1 MTPDAARARPSD
13 LPAWF
18 PPWAAQLAD
27 LYFSGTT
34 AAFVLHGNTYD
45 LFRIGADK
53 ESRPS
58 TSSGRPER
66 VEGRYGVLAEF
77 LAEQLFGRWSLV
89 LHYDLGRG
97 LRAFAGRDE
106 KRLKEMVAL
115 ANKKVGDL
123 SVLPKDPAAAIAL
136 LDRFVRNNIMAAD
149 EDRLSLAVIID
160 QASYVFPTGEPG
172 RLNIQASSQLV
183 TMLNWAMSP
192 HVKRMNMAFV
202 MIDEKRSDV
211 SDRLTG
217 NPHVAT
223 IEVPL
228 PDQPAREAFIT
239 STTADTPVK
248 DFSDFDAAELAKLTA
263 GISLTDLNVLVQSA
277 RESGKRLDALAF
289 RSLKKRLLERQC
301 HGLLEFIEPRWTLDT
316 VVGHEAAKARLRE
329 DAALLKRG
337 ALDSLPMG
345 YLLCGPVGTGKSFL
359 AQCVSGE
366 IGVPCVM
373 LKNFRSKYVG
383 ETEGNLERVLAVLRA
398 MGPVVVVV
406 DEADAALGSRE
417 QEGDSGTSSRVF
429 GMIATQMGDTRYR
442 GRIIWM
448 LLTARPDLLPIDLK
462 RQGRAEVHIP
472 LFYPTDEDEIR
483 QMFVI
488 LAKKLG
494 SRVASEDVPPIPQ
507 RGHLSGADIEG
518 MVGRAW
524 RSSILAGADHITR
537 EALAAVVTEFMPSTQ
552 GLERDLQEAAAIL
565 ECTDRQFLPPAILQK
580 IDVPGGRAALQERL
594 TALKQL
600 VKNL

>member
-1 MTPDAARARPSD
+1 MTTPEIQEPRRPAD
-13 LPAWF
+13 FPEWVPAW
-18 PPWAAQLAD
+18 AHQLAD

-45 LFRIGADK
+45 LFRMDAK
-53 ESRPS
+53 AE
-58 TSSGRPER
+58 
-66 VEGRYGVLAEF
+66 RYGVLAEF

-97 LRAFAGRDE
+97 LRVFAGRDE
-106 KRLKEMVAL
+106 ARLKEMVAL
-115 ANKKVGDL
+115 ANRRVGDL
-123 SVLPKDPAAAIAL
+123 SALSKEPAATFAT
-136 LDRFVRNNIMAAD
+136 LDRFVRANIMSKE
-149 EDRLSLAVIID
+149 EDRLSVAVMID
-160 QASYVFPTGEPG
+160 QASYLFPAGEPG
-172 RLNIQASSQLV
+172 RASLQTSSQLV

-192 HVKRMNMAFV
+192 HVKRLNMAFV
-202 MIDEKRSDV
+202 LMDERLSDL

-217 NPHVAT
+217 NPHVAAV
-223 IEVPL
+223 EVPL
-228 PDQPAREAFIT
+228 PAEEERRLFVESCGG
-239 STTADTPVK
+239 STLSTISDYTAG
-248 DFSDFDAAELAKLTA
+248 ELGKLTA
-263 GISLTDLNVLVQSA
+263 GISITDLNVLVQSA
-277 RESGKRLDALAF
+277 RESGKRLDATVF

-301 HGLLEFIEPRWTLDT
+301 RGLLEFIEPKWTLDT
-316 VVGHEAAKARLRE
+316 VVGHDAAKARLRE

-337 ALDSLPMG
+337 ALDTLPMG

-366 IGVPCVM
+366 IGVPCLM

-417 QEGDSGTSSRVF
+417 QDGDSGTSSRVF
-429 GMIATQMGDTRYR
+429 GMIASQMGDTRYR
-442 GRIIWM
+442 GQIIWM

-472 LFYPTDEDEIR
+472 LFYPTDEAEIR

-488 LAKKLG
+488 MAKKLG
-494 SRVASEDVPPIPQ
+494 STVAAEDVPAIPQ
-507 RGHLSGADIEG
+507 KGHLSGADIEG

-524 RSSILAGADHITR
+524 RISLLAGRDRITK
-537 EALAAVVTEFMPSTQ
+537 EALAEVIAQFMPSTQ
-552 GLERDLQEAAAIL
+552 GLERELQETAAML
-565 ECTDRQFLPPAILQK
+565 E
-580 IDVPGGRAALQERL
+580 
-594 TALKQL
+594 
-600 VKNL
+600 

>member
-1 MTPDAARARPSD
+1 MTPDLAHRRPVD

-18 PPWAAQLAD
+18 PPWASQLAD

-34 AAFVLHGNTYD
+34 AAFVLYGNTYD
-45 LFRIGADK
+45 LFRVGGD
-53 ESRPS
+53 
-58 TSSGRPER
+58 
-66 VEGRYGVLAEF
+66 EGSRYGVLAEF

-106 KRLKEMVAL
+106 QRLKEMVTL
-115 ANKKVGDL
+115 ANKKLGDL
-123 SVLPKDPAAAIAL
+123 SALPKDPAATFAL
-136 LDRFVRNNIMAAD
+136 VDRFVRNNIMAPE
-149 EDRLSLAVIID
+149 EDRRSLALMMD
-160 QASYVFPTGEPG
+160 QASYVFPSGEPG
-172 RLNIQASSQLV
+172 RLNMQASSQLV

-192 HVKRMNMAFV
+192 HVKRLNMAFV
-202 MIDEKRSDV
+202 MIDEKLADL

-228 PDQPAREAFIT
+228 PDQSAREAFIKA
-239 STTADTPVK
+239 STVDSPIQ
-248 DFSDFDAAELAKLTA
+248 DFSDFDATELAKLTA
-263 GISLTDLNVLVQSA
+263 GISLTDLNVLIQSA
-277 RESGKRLDALAF
+277 RESGKRLDANAF
-289 RSLKKRLLERQC
+289 RLLKKRLLERQC
-301 HGLLEFIEPRWTLDT
+301 HGLLEFIEPKWTLDT

-359 AQCVSGE
+359 AQCLSGE
-366 IGVPCVM
+366 IGVPCVI

-383 ETEGNLERVLAVLRA
+383 ETEGNLERVLSVLRA

-417 QEGDSGTSSRVF
+417 SEGDSGTSSRVF
-429 GMIATQMGDTRYR
+429 AMIAAQKGDTQYR

-472 LFYPTDEDEIR
+472 LFYPTDEAEIR

-494 SRVASEDVPPIPQ
+494 SRVAIEDVPPIPQ
-507 RGHLSGADIEG
+507 LGQLSGADIEG

-524 RSSILAGADHITR
+524 RSSILAGADHVTR
-537 EALAAVVTEFMPSTQ
+537 EALAGVVGEFMPSTQ
-552 GLERDLQEAAAIL
+552 GLERELQETAAIL
-565 ECTDRQFLPPAILQK
+565 ECTDRQFLPSAILQK
-580 IDVPGGRAALQERL
+580 TDVPGGRAALQARL
-594 TALKQL
+594 TAIKQL
-600 VKNL
+600 VKEL

>member
-1 MTPDAARARPSD
+1 MTPDTARRRPELPD
-13 LPAWF
+13 WFPAW
-18 PPWAAQLAD
+18 AAELAD

-34 AAFVLHGNTYD
+34 AVFVLHGNTDD
-45 LFRIGADK
+45 LFRNSAGDT
-53 ESRPS
+53 P
-58 TSSGRPER
+58 
-66 VEGRYGVLAEF
+66 RYGVLAEF

-106 KRLKEMVAL
+106 QRLKDMVVL
-115 ANKKVGDL
+115 AGKKLGDL
-123 SVLPKDPAAAIAL
+123 SALPKDPAAAFAL

-149 EDRLSLAVIID
+149 ADRLSVAVIMD
-160 QASYVFPTGEPG
+160 QASYVFPSGEPG
-172 RLNIQASSQLV
+172 RLSLQSSSELV
-183 TMLNWAMSP
+183 MMTNWAMSP
-192 HVKRMNMAFV
+192 HVKRLNMAFV
-202 MIDEKRSDV
+202 LVDEKLADM
-211 SDRLTG
+211 SDRLAG
-217 NPHVAT
+217 NPHVAA

-228 PDQPAREAFIT
+228 PIESERAAFIR
-239 STTADTPVK
+239 SSIIAAPGVDVRE
-248 DFSDFDAAELAKLTA
+248 FSDFDVAELAKLTA
-263 GISLTDLNVLVQSA
+263 GISLTDLNVLIQSA
-277 RESGKRLDALAF
+277 RESGKRLDAARF

-301 HGLLEFIEPRWTLDT
+301 RGLLEFIEPKWTLDT
-316 VVGHEAAKARLRE
+316 VVGHEAAKKRLRD

-359 AQCVSGE
+359 AQCLSGE
-366 IGVPCVM
+366 IGIPCVI

-383 ETEGNLERVLAVLRA
+383 ETEGNLEHVLSVLRA

-429 GMIATQMGDTRYR
+429 AMIAAQMGDTQYR

-472 LFYPTDEDEIR
+472 LFYPTDENEIR

-494 SRVASEDVPPIPQ
+494 SRISPDDLPPIPQ
-507 RGHLSGADIEG
+507 RGQLSGADIEG

-524 RSSILAGADHITR
+524 RASLLTGADHVTG
-537 EALAAVVTEFMPSTQ
+537 EALVDVVAQFMPSTQ
-552 GLERDLQEAAAIL
+552 GLERELQETAAML
-565 ECTDRQFLPPAILQK
+565 ECTDRQFLPPAILERMAGE
-580 IDVPGGRAALQERL
+580 GGRSKLQARL
-594 TALKQL
+594 TALKQI
-600 VKNL
+600 VKEL

>member
-1 MTPDAARARPSD
+1 VTPDAAQRRPAD
-13 LPAWF
+13 LPSWF
-18 PPWAAQLAD
+18 PAWASQLAD

-45 LFRIGADK
+45 LFRIGGD
-53 ESRPS
+53 
-58 TSSGRPER
+58 
-66 VEGRYGVLAEF
+66 EGSRYGVLAEF

-106 KRLKEMVAL
+106 QRLKEMVPL

-123 SVLPKDPAAAIAL
+123 SALPKDPAATFGL
-136 LDRFVRNNIMAAD
+136 VDRFVRNNIMAA
-149 EDRLSLAVIID
+149 EDDRRSLALMMD
-160 QASYVFPTGEPG
+160 HSSYVFPSGEPG
-172 RLNIQASSQLV
+172 RLNMQASSQLV

-192 HVKRMNMAFV
+192 HVKRLNMAFV
-202 MIDEKRSDV
+202 MIDEKLADV

-239 STTADTPVK
+239 ATTADRPIK

-263 GISLTDLNVLVQSA
+263 GISLTDLNVLIQSA
-277 RESGKRLDALAF
+277 RESGKRLDANAF

-301 HGLLEFIEPRWTLDT
+301 QGLLEFIEPRWTLDT
-316 VVGHEAAKARLRE
+316 VVGHDAAKARLRE

-366 IGVPCVM
+366 IGVPCVI

-383 ETEGNLERVLAVLRA
+383 ETEGNLERVLSVLRA
-398 MGPVVVVV
+398 MGPVVVVI

-417 QEGDSGTSSRVF
+417 AEGDSGTSSRVF
-429 GMIATQMGDTRYR
+429 AMIAAQMGDTQYR

-472 LFYPTDEDEIR
+472 LFYPTDDAEIR

-494 SRVASEDVPPIPQ
+494 SRVAIEDVPPIPQ
-507 RGHLSGADIEG
+507 RGQLSGADIEG

-524 RSSILAGADHITR
+524 RSSILAGADHVTR
-537 EALAAVVTEFMPSTQ
+537 EALAGVVGEFMPSTQ
-552 GLERDLQEAAAIL
+552 GLERELQETAAIL
-565 ECTDRQFLPPAILQK
+565 ECTDRQFLPPAILLK
-580 IDVPGGRAALQERL
+580 TDVPGGRAALQARL

-600 VKNL
+600 LKDL